1 MGVKLKEV
9 PKDEAN
15 KTASQL
21 PKPVGYHMLI
31 ALPDVQEKTK
41 GGIFKPD
48 EVIDVERFSTVTGM
62 VLEMGSDCYQD
73 KKKFPTGPWCKKG
86 DFVIFRAFQGT
97 RVKVHAKEFR
107 LLNDDSI
114 EAVVDDPTG
123 VVRAG

>member
-62 VLEMGSDCYQD
+62 VLEMGSDFYQD

-97 RVKVHAKEFR
+97 RVKVHGKEFR

>member
-73 KKKFPTGPWCKKG
+73 KKKFPTGPWCKSG

-97 RVKVHAKEFR
+97 RVKVHGKEFR